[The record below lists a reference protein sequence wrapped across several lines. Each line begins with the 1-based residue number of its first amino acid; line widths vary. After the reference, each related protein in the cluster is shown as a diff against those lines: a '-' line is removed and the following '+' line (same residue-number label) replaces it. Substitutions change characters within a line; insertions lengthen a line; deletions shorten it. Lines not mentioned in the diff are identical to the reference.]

1 MAQLYAPHCTARTMR
16 AIVARVLVLGAVLL
30 LCAAPRAC
38 AFDPDDP
45 STDAIVAPAL
55 VLTLGEHGLAGA
67 LEPAGRARRYTFELV
82 ALDGVRIDA
91 EAPLD
96 MHSDASEADGRA
108 TLAVRSVW
116 PGGNVTLA
124 CTVPGRNDSSVSC
137 ILAFDAPASGVLA
150 LGSEQGDDARIT
162 LAHENDTN
170 AFVMLSR
177 EIATQ
182 TCLYRISGAPLAAAA
197 AVAAS
202 GSAQSGARLTF
213 GATHEL
219 RIDALVQSV
228 SPAEA
233 ARELALLGAMFA
245 GAAVLYAAYML
256 GVAALTRWRSVRTT
270 VPRWA
275 SLT

>member
-1 MAQLYAPHCTARTMR
+1 MR
-16 AIVARVLVLGAVLL
+16 VIIARVLVLGAVLL

-55 VLTLGEHGLAGA
+55 VLTLGEHGLAGV

-82 ALDGVRIDA
+82 ALDSVRIDGD
-91 EAPLD
+91 APLD

-108 TLAVRSVW
+108 TLAVRGVW

-137 ILAFDAPASGVLA
+137 ILAFDAPAGGVLA
-150 LGSEQGDDARIT
+150 LGSAQGDDARIT

-170 AFVMLSR
+170 ALVLLSR

-197 AVAAS
+197 AAAAAS
-202 GSAQSGARLTF
+202 GSVQSGARLTF
-213 GATHEL
+213 GATREL

-256 GVAALTRWRSVRTT
+256 GVAALTRWRSARVT